1 MKAVGK
7 VVHAGARSF
16 IAESMVVDGEG
27 GEIAR
32 AESRLEQFRSLGE
45 KEEKN
50 LIEVFNQRHTHH

>member
-1 MKAVGK
+1 M
-7 VVHAGARSF
+7 VHAGARSF

-27 GEIAR
+27 REIAR